1 MTLTSGETIPT
12 SGTMEMSPTDDDGPA
27 ATDQRGGRFRVN
39 SSRAAQLL
47 RLRTPDLDS
56 AALPVPQPHG
66 AASPS
71 IANIF
76 STSSHAMD
84 ITRYPEAFGP
94 YRYRLT
100 VEISDPNHKPNAG
113 HLAVVM
119 LNPATIH
126 EDQDLIVKPNG
137 TRKNLIRLAQQNGYH
152 TLTELDLFAYR
163 SPDRTSLNRAIRQLR
178 IDPSTRSVRTTTA
191 PYPRWSRRPTESSAP
206 GAGFPTNPHSPN
218 VLPKWNSC

>member
-1 MTLTSGETIPT
+1 
-12 SGTMEMSPTDDDGPA
+12 
-27 ATDQRGGRFRVN
+27 
-39 SSRAAQLL
+39 
-47 RLRTPDLDS
+47 
-56 AALPVPQPHG
+56 
-66 AASPS
+66 
-71 IANIF
+71 
-76 STSSHAMD
+76 
-84 ITRYPEAFGP
+84 
-94 YRYRLT
+94 
-100 VEISDPNHKPNAG
+100 
-113 HLAVVM
+113 M